1 METSTDAIYMAIS
14 SHVQRLMNRGDFD
27 AAKIV
32 ASMSSLPPLLK
43 SLILRRIDTE
53 VSMQRKSATPV
64 QHPQSD

>member
-32 ASMSSLPPLLK
+32 ASISSLPPLLK

-53 VSMQRKSATPV
+53 MSMQRKSAESARY
-64 QHPQSD
+64 PQSD

>member
-1 METSTDAIYMAIS
+1 MAIS

-27 AAKIV
+27 SAKIV

-53 VSMQRKSATPV
+53 MSMQRKSAE
-64 QHPQSD
+64 S